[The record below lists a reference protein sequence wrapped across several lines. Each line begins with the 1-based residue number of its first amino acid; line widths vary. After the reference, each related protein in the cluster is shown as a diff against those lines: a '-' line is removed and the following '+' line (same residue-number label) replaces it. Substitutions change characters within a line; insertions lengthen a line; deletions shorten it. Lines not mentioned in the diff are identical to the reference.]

1 MIIAL
6 VIFYGTIIPMA
17 ARQTKSKSKRKTA
30 IKSVT
35 KKETP
40 VESMKS
46 GVEKKRYL
54 KKVNR
59 KYFYLLI
66 VLIILGVLV
75 YLGRISR
82 IEVIKELEKQGGQ
95 QALDGLVTKALIDQE
110 AQKQNVTISSD
121 VVNKEVERISVL
133 IEAQGQTLDAYL
145 TMQGQTKENFE
156 QNIKIQKTV
165 EQIIKDKIQ
174 VTEEEMKKYF
184 DDNPNLF
191 AAGSKYENVKED
203 VEQQLKQQKLSEEF
217 QKWLEE
223 VRKNTS
229 VRYFVNY

>member
-1 MIIAL
+1 
-6 VIFYGTIIPMA
+6 MA

-40 VESMKS
+40 VESIKS
-46 GVEKKRYL
+46 EVEKKRYL
-54 KKVNR
+54 KRVNR

-75 YLGRISR
+75 YLGRSLFVVAMVGGRPISR